1 MIPIK
6 LFVYYRKDCGTE
18 HIEESWERKVAVYGW
33 QKLGN
38 LLNSMKTLGD
48 FGEDTH
54 TYKAQF
60 EGEYNISL
68 SSGIESID

>member
-1 MIPIK
+1 MYIIGK
-6 LFVYYRKDCGTE
+6 TVVKNISKNLGKERLLFMADRNLE
-18 HIEESWERKVAVYGW
+18 
-33 QKLGN
+33 N